1 MPRVN
6 LGKPDPKKVRL
17 QTMIDEGMH
26 RLGLQT
32 RSEVAKLSRI
42 PKSSFCSNYNNPDN
56 FKLGEIKQIFN
67 ALKIPNEERTGII

>member
-6 LGKPDPKKVRL
+6 LGKPDPKNARL
-17 QTMIDEGMH
+17 QTIIDGGMH
-26 RLGLQT
+26 RLGI
-32 RSEVAKLSRI
+32 RSKAEAASLCRI
-42 PKSSFCSNYNNPDN
+42 PLTSFWRKYNAPDN